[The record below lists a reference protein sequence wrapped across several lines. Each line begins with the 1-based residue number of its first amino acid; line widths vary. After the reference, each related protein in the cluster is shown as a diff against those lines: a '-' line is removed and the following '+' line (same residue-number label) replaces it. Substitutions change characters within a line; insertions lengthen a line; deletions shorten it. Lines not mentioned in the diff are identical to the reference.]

1 MSSLALGIGKIA
13 QCAAAFFNG
22 PRQHLDDGLVQ
33 TRGPGAAQAGRR
45 CCGAYTRPEQGFR
58 CVNIA
63 NPDNHLTRQQ
73 NLLDGGFA
81 AEQAVAEQRQVEGCS
96 QRLHPELAQQFLGN
110 RIVLTMYVDHRTKTP
125 WVVQTQHTVGST
137 QIKMVVFARQWRLLN
152 KRQTARHAQVQ
163 HQEPVFQV
171 QQQVFT
177 SAPYRHDVLLE
188 QNLRLDA
195 QWPTQRHAEPHT
207 NNLRAGYAPGKTQAG
222 DFDFWQF
229 GHGQGLSRLD
239 YYGPMSLI
247 SRLFTLTWLTAC
259 ICGAAHAAAPKSGK
273 PDNSTLDGELF
284 YQLLVGEMS
293 AQSGDN
299 GSAFSLML
307 DAARKA
313 NSARLYERAVE
324 IAYQSRNGEAALE
337 ASHAWVKAFPSSKE
351 ANRYQFQILLGLN
364 KIAETQEPIR
374 RELAGLAPT
383 ERVGVINMLPR
394 YFARTTDKKLAAT
407 VVEKTLALEMVNRIT
422 GPAAWTAVGTIRL
435 QANDTEGAL
444 EAIRRGV
451 SLDAMAQEPV
461 LLAISMIGPKAPG
474 AEAIVRKHLLT
485 KPAAEV
491 RMGYARSLAAFQRF
505 SEAHTQTQLLSA
517 ERPDFADAWL
527 MRGSLEIQDNQWTQA
542 EASLKTYV
550 TLTPPPA
557 DPAQGATMGRGL
569 VQAYLM
575 LAQVA
580 EQGQRL
586 DDAKAYLV
594 AINSPSDALRVQRRQ
609 AGILARQG
617 KVEEARLLIRQVPE
631 LQASDALDKINAEV
645 QLLRDNRQFVAAYE
659 LVKETTARYPEET
672 ELLYDQAMLAEKLGK
687 AEEMES
693 LLRKVM
699 QAKPDYHHAYNAL
712 GYSLAD
718 RNVRLDEARQLIKQA
733 LVYAPDDP
741 FITDSLAWVEF
752 RSGNAEEALRLL
764 RGAYQARPDAEIAAH
779 LGEVLWTVGQREQA
793 AAVWKEGLGLNPQNE
808 TLQETMRRLR
818 GTQ

>member
-1 MSSLALGIGKIA
+1 MS
-13 QCAAAFFNG
+13 
-22 PRQHLDDGLVQ
+22 R
-33 TRGPGAAQAGRR
+33 
-45 CCGAYTRPEQGFR
+45 
-58 CVNIA
+58 
-63 NPDNHLTRQQ
+63 
-73 NLLDGGFA
+73 
-81 AEQAVAEQRQVEGCS
+81 
-96 QRLHPELAQQFLGN
+96 
-110 RIVLTMYVDHRTKTP
+110 
-125 WVVQTQHTVGST
+125 
-137 QIKMVVFARQWRLLN
+137 
-152 KRQTARHAQVQ
+152 
-163 HQEPVFQV
+163 
-171 QQQVFT
+171 
-177 SAPYRHDVLLE
+177 
-188 QNLRLDA
+188 
-195 QWPTQRHAEPHT
+195 
-207 NNLRAGYAPGKTQAG
+207 
-222 DFDFWQF
+222 
-229 GHGQGLSRLD
+229 
-239 YYGPMSLI
+239 I
-247 SRLFTLTWLTAC
+247 SRLFTLTLLAAC
-259 ICGAAHAAAPKSGK
+259 ICSAANAAAPKSDK

-324 IAYQSRNGEAALE
+324 IAYRSRNGEAALE
-337 ASHAWVKAFPSSKE
+337 ASQAWVRAFPSSKE

-383 ERVGVINMLPR
+383 ERVGTINMLPR
-394 YFARTTDKKLAAT
+394 YFARTTDKKLAAI
-407 VVEKTLALEMVNRIT
+407 VVEKTLALELVNRIT

-435 QANDTEGAL
+435 QANDIEGAL
-444 EAIRRGV
+444 EAVRRGV
-451 SLDAMAQEPV
+451 ALDAMAQEPV
-461 LLAISMIGPKAPG
+461 MLAISMIGPKAPG

-491 RMGYARSLAAFQRF
+491 RMGYARSLAALQRY
-505 SEAHTQTQLLSA
+505 SEAYTQTQLLTA

-527 MRGSLEIQDNQWTQA
+527 MRGSLEIQDNQLTQA

-550 TLTPPPA
+550 TLNPPPA
-557 DPAQGATMGRGL
+557 DPTQGATMGRGL

-586 DDAKAYLV
+586 DDAKAYLD

-617 KVEEARLLIRQVPE
+617 KLEEALLLIRQVPE

-645 QLLRDNRQFVAAYE
+645 QLLRDNRQFEAAYA

-687 AEEMES
+687 TEEMES

-733 LVYAPDDP
+733 LVYAPNDP

-764 RGAYQARPDAEIAAH
+764 RGAYKARPDPEIAAH

-793 AAVWKEGLGLNPQNE
+793 SAVWKEGLDLNPQNE

-818 GTQ
+818 GAP